1 MAKKLFQFVM
11 LALYVMGT
19 INGIGYS
26 LWIGEWFTAIGV
38 AALSFMAF
46 PTAKAYFTE
55 LFIKDE

>member
-26 LWIGEWFTAIGV
+26 LWIGVWFTAIGV

-46 PTAKAYFTE
+46 PTAKEYFFE
-55 LFIKDE
+55 LFIKD

>member
-1 MAKKLFQFVM
+1 MAKKLFQFAM

-38 AALSFMAF
+38 AALSYMAF
-46 PTAKAYFTE
+46 PKAKEYFTE
-55 LFIKDE
+55 LFIKD